1 MMTMAATA
9 VVGWG
14 RAGGS
19 DDDCDGGGGR
29 GASVGGTY
37 SRLAGRVCVCVGVC
51 SGGDRRRLA
60 FVSDHRLLLCIT
72 GLLCRSTGAAPSLTL
87 GTRSQVLSTN
97 FWLVAAPVAP
107 VNGLGKSVVVA
118 LEGATWGLSPT
129 GETGKLRGP

>member
-1 MMTMAATA
+1 MTVMVVADAAPVWVA
-9 VVGWG
+9 HI
-14 RAGGS
+14 RGS
-19 DDDCDGGGGR
+19 P
-29 GASVGGTY
+29 A
-37 SRLAGRVCVCVGVC
+37 ACVCVGVC